1 MRDVR
6 RTLVIT
12 ALILLAFGLFGRL
25 ALRFAADDDR
35 LWALTSYHMSS
46 WLLFAFAGP
55 CLVLW
60 CLTGRGYRRP
70 TQRIVAALAA
80 ALAALWLA
88 AGLATRWAPV
98 VLACAYWAL
107 RRSRMIAEHD
117 VSAAWVY
124 PCIEY
129 GIAWGLPGIAG
140 ILLGLACYFHL
151 ARPLPNEL
159 AHECSNCRYDLTG
172 NISGTCPEC
181 GTPVEAEQDQRPDDA
196 GDSPAD

>member
-1 MRDVR
+1 
-6 RTLVIT
+6 LG
-12 ALILLAFGLFGRL
+12 LLAFGLFGRL
-25 ALRFAADDDR
+25 AVRFAADDDR

-80 ALAALWLA
+80 ALAALLA
-88 AGLATRWAPV
+88 AGLATRWVPV

-107 RRSRMIAEHD
+107 RRSRT
-117 VSAAWVY
+117 AAWVY
-124 PCIEY
+124 PYIEY
-129 GIAWGLPGIAG
+129 GIDWGLPGITG

-151 ARPLPNEL
+151 ARPLPNDL
-159 AHECSNCRYDLTG
+159 AHECSKCRYNLTG
-172 NISGTCPEC
+172 NSSGTCPEC

>member
-1 MRDVR
+1 MRDMR
-6 RTLVIT
+6 RALVIT
-12 ALILLAFGLFGRL
+12 ALGLLVLAMGGRL
-25 ALRFAADDDR
+25 AVRFAADDDR
-35 LWALTSYHMSS
+35 LWALTSYHMTS

-70 TQRIVAALAA
+70 TQRIVAALGA

-88 AGLATRWAPV
+88 AGLATRWVPV

-107 RRSRMIAEHD
+107 RRSRISD

-124 PCIEY
+124 PCVEY
-129 GIAWGLPGIAG
+129 GIPWVLPGIAG
-140 ILLGLACYFHL
+140 LVLGLACYFRMV
-151 ARPLPNEL
+151 RPLPNDL
-159 AHECSNCRYDLTG
+159 VHECSRCRYNLTG

-181 GTPVEAEQDQRPDDA
+181 GTPVEAEQDQRPGDA